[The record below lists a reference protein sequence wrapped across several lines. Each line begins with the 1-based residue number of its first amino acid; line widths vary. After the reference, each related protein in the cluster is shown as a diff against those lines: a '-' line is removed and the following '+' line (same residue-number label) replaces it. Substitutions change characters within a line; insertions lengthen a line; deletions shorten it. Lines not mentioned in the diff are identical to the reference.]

1 MELMVHWTPKKESK
15 HTTNMIC
22 FGPTESISEKPL
34 CLIINHS
41 QVIWLQQ
48 DLHDESEFMYVI
60 HLLCFLL
67 IMFILVSRV

>member
-1 MELMVHWTPKKESK
+1 
-15 HTTNMIC
+15 MIS

-48 DLHDESEFMYVI
+48 DLNDESEFMYVI

-67 IMFILVSRV
+67 IVFILVSRV